1 MLKWTWI
8 RICFRIWLRIE
19 KNCWLWIRL
28 RKKMNAD
35 YSPDHC
41 VIFYLSVHHRAASR
55 RHNYPFSAG
64 PIQVSSGAS
73 RRRPPWPTCWRRQ
86 TSTTTCVSSTRR
98 WPSPSS
104 PPARPTPPQVIR
116 IGGGWRSQS
125 RHFEAELLERH
136 LCYKIFFTV
145 LWIQIHY
152 IWIRIRIWTPGN
164 VINLEKTVTKNI
176 FLSKIFFKTTQKIA
190 L

>member
-19 KNCWLWIRL
+19 KNCWLWIRI
-28 RKKMNAD
+28 RKKWTRITAL
-35 YSPDHC
+35 
-41 VIFYLSVHHRAASR
+41 ITASFFIYQCITGR

-64 PIQVSSGAS
+64 PIQVRSGAS

-104 PPARPTPPQVIR
+104 PPARPTPQQVIR